1 MNCLGTS
8 RSSDTVVNNFLYL
21 YDLYY
26 FKIFFILGCRLLLIW
41 LKVCMQSLLIGMSKC
56 LIGKQIHLLIQLSA
70 CCNLSV
76 FVNFVFLK
84 AYQIIVSFS
93 TAISEDLGQVEYILS
108 DKTGTLT
115 ENKMIL
121 KRCCISDTLYGNDNG
136 DALNGCPLTHYVL
149 YILLRDNVY
158 PFLFSIQQ
166 GLI

>member
-56 LIGKQIHLLIQLSA
+56 LIGKQIHLLIQLSV

-76 FVNFVFLK
+76 SVNFKV
-84 AYQIIVSFS
+84 
-93 TAISEDLGQVEYILS
+93 
-108 DKTGTLT
+108 
-115 ENKMIL
+115 
-121 KRCCISDTLYGNDNG
+121 CCI
-136 DALNGCPLTHYVL
+136 
-149 YILLRDNVY
+149 
-158 PFLFSIQQ
+158 
-166 GLI
+166 

>member
-56 LIGKQIHLLIQLSA
+56 LIGKQIHLLIQLSV

-84 AYQIIVSFS
+84 AY
-93 TAISEDLGQVEYILS
+93 
-108 DKTGTLT
+108 
-115 ENKMIL
+115 
-121 KRCCISDTLYGNDNG
+121 
-136 DALNGCPLTHYVL
+136 
-149 YILLRDNVY
+149 
-158 PFLFSIQQ
+158 
-166 GLI
+166 